1 MRVHRVDLFD
11 LVVGS
16 CKLADR
22 AHTRQASGR
31 WVIPHTVPVAVFA
44 FFRHADDH
52 AEGFRQ
58 VILCVGDTD
67 TVAAIAGAMI
77 GARVGVSV

>member
-1 MRVHRVDLFD
+1 M
-11 LVVGS
+11 
-16 CKLADR
+16 
-22 AHTRQASGR
+22 
-31 WVIPHTVPVAVFA
+31 PVAVFA

-52 AEGFRQ
+52 AEGIRQ

-77 GARVGVSV
+77 GARLGVSV

>member
-1 MRVHRVDLFD
+1 M
-11 LVVGS
+11 
-16 CKLADR
+16 
-22 AHTRQASGR
+22 
-31 WVIPHTVPVAVFA
+31 PVAVFA

-52 AEGFRQ
+52 AEGIRQ
-58 VILCVGDTD
+58 VILCGGDTD